1 MEENKEN
8 NFGKNYLVQITNE
21 LYRLTLLF
29 PKKEPLRYKMRELSD
44 DVLANFVFLP
54 QEDNNP
60 TKIKIVKDSKKMI
73 EVLDSFFDIVKTQG
87 WVRASDILNLQEEY
101 SKIGEEL
108 LKFQEEEKIKKA
120 RNQEEKI
127 DDEVR
132 EISILKKEEEKPIS
146 ERQKKLL
153 KVLEEKGKMQVWE
166 IKDIFSEV
174 SKRTLRRDFRSLL
187 KNGLVERIGERNNTF
202 YQIKGRTESI

>member
-44 DVLANFVFLP
+44 DVLANFVSLP

-120 RNQEEKI
+120 RNQEEKTN
-127 DDEVR
+127 DEVR